1 MIKTHSDI
9 PLSVVSY
16 VPASLHA
23 CTQVHSGITAYP
35 RVSAHRL
42 DGGSLRKCELQPV
55 RVIAII
61 MPLSLPDSLLLS
73 TQACARPCLFVTSW
87 ARTDKELVEDGTMLA
102 DS

>member
-9 PLSVVSY
+9 PFSVVSY
-16 VPASLHA
+16 VSASLHA
-23 CTQVHSGITAYP
+23 CTQVHSVITAYP

-42 DGGSLRKCELQPV
+42 DGGSLRKCELEPV

-61 MPLSLPDSLLLS
+61 MPLSQPDSLLLS